1 MLKIVLMLAV
11 QLGTPFAYSGPNIT
25 STSDTFAAVDNYVN
39 YPLRNQMVIVIDY
52 GTATTSGGNTSVFTH
67 DPGKQ
72 IIWTMNWQTLTW
84 TAINSSARLTGTISA
99 ADITAL
105 QTAQASGQ
113 IAIYNELESLAVQYG
128 ILGTGTTIFPWTA
141 QPTPTNFK

>member
-1 MLKIVLMLAV
+1 MLKIILMLAV
-11 QLGTPFAYSGPNIT
+11 QLGTPFAYSGPNQ
-25 STSDTFAAVDNYVN
+25 SAVSDTFAAVDYYVN
-39 YPLRNQMVIVIDY
+39 YPLKNQMVITIDY
-52 GTATTSGGNTSVFTH
+52 GTATTATGNTSVFTH
-67 DPGKQ
+67 DPSRQ
-72 IIWTMNWQTLTW
+72 IHWLMNWQTLTW
-84 TAINSSARLTGTISA
+84 TAVSGNISQTGTISA

-113 IAIYNELESLAVQYG
+113 IAIYNELETLAVQYG